1 MSNQENTELIEVIL
15 GLLEKSKQQD
25 ESIQKAIKTLESEKN
40 ALETFRSDF
49 KGLVVGKVGE
59 STKTA
64 LNEPINALKTQIN
77 RIGDVTHHL
86 QQAKKNLDWRNSLF
100 YFGTMMIFV
109 VSMVILAKW
118 LIPSFDEIGERRAEL
133 SALTVQI
140 EKAQNLKRLQT
151 SNCDKQLCVK
161 VIESKC
167 NYGSK
172 GDRYCVV
179 DLK

>member
-109 VSMVILAKW
+109 VSMVVLAKW
-118 LIPSFDEIGERRAEL
+118 LIPSFDEIGERKAEL
-133 SALTVQI
+133 ERIEQQI
-140 EKAQNLKRLQT
+140 SHMQAIKNLDITTCNGKT
-151 SNCDKQLCVK
+151 CVK
-161 VIESKC
+161 VDVNQC
-167 NYGSK
+167 NYKNKK
-172 GDRYCVV
+172 GQYCIT
-179 DLK
+179 K